1 VAQPSPVFRRSAGER
16 LVAWLYTGPLG
27 HLWSV
32 VADISL
38 AWARWARSAA
48 RARVRARLGR

>member
-1 VAQPSPVFRRSAGER
+1 LRRSFAER
-16 LVAWLYTGPLG
+16 SLAWLYMGPLG

-38 AWARWARSAA
+38 ATGRWAASVA